1 MTQHLGVLEQ
11 FDDGGLMALYNAE
24 IHACMNC
31 GLALLGKIDSRTCA
45 SCRRV
50 LCGKC
55 CGHDVVD
62 IIQRRTT
69 CVCDHC
75 LRTSSRIKLV
85 QQQTSVS
92 ATGPGGSGG
101 SGGSGISRGGNAAGY
116 SGGGAARSGV
126 GGGGPDDAV
135 QSVRLPSLN
144 LRRTRTPDPMTKA
157 DAISHI
163 ARIGRELLARS
174 NSDEEEE
181 EGVKGT

>member
-1 MTQHLGVLEQ
+1 MTQRLGVLEQ
-11 FDDGGLMALYNAE
+11 FDDGGLMAMYDAE
-24 IHACMNC
+24 IHACMSC

-62 IIQRRTT
+62 IVKQRTT
-69 CVCDHC
+69 RVCDHC

-101 SGGSGISRGGNAAGY
+101 SGGSGNSRGNAGS
-116 SGGGAARSGV
+116 SGGGSARSGV
-126 GGGGPDDAV
+126 GGGGGSDGATRPM
-135 QSVRLPSLN
+135 RLPSLD

-174 NSDEEEE
+174 NSDEDGE
-181 EGVKGT
+181 KGT